1 MEVQLNTDTNSP
13 GYFFFLQGYK
23 NSDLVHEVGV
33 SEVQLFEAIKLCS
46 SKIGYLCV

>member
-13 GYFFFLQGYK
+13 GYFFLQGCK